1 MATLEIEIARFP
13 NKCQNHVK
21 PTHGLLK
28 SVLTGLGYSG
38 VWTLAMIRQ
47 TRKKGNIKFQLV
59 KRKGGGIHIRIKYGG
74 NDTAFDCI
82 LTPPPGHPVQAVMDD
97 LRGVHP
103 QNLITIPVIRN
114 EPLDTGGIRITAPPT
129 YEFDGDDNNNEET
142 TPEPPIKAVSEITPE
157 LPEAPV
163 KPSLA
168 LEPLRVIGLGNNGTA
183 LTHALCAI
191 SANLDHDGGVL
202 RKLAISTIIDELD
215 LNGFCEVHPQ
225 YNVPNKAAAVIIR
238 GLVKLGWVSR
248 WMYPCRNGSSPTTKG
263 YLITPAGRDR
273 LRGMRDLM
281 PDPIQAK
288 VFKPIQESN
297 QVENGAILGKVQQ
310 RLGQLQPLLEEH
322 DKLTTKI
329 ETLSNEQSQMESD
342 NAGFRDSIT
351 AKSKEVDEARE
362 MLELFETALTDENN
376 NFERYKN
383 EMVIGQQRLAEA
395 TNRLAEIKRQLS
407 EIIG

>member
-38 VWTLAMIRQ
+38 VWTLAIIRQ
-47 TRKKGNIKFQLV
+47 IRKKGNIKFQLV

-114 EPLDTGGIRITAPPT
+114 EPLDTGGIRIAPPPT
-129 YEFDGDDNNNEET
+129 YEFDGDNDEET
-142 TPEPPIKAVSEITPE
+142 TPEVMPE
-157 LPEAPV
+157 PPEAPV
-163 KPSLA
+163 RPSLA
-168 LEPLRVIGLGNNGTA
+168 LEPLRVIGLGDNGTA
-183 LTHALCAI
+183 LTHALCAL
-191 SANLDHDGGVL
+191 SAILDPDGGVL
-202 RKLAISTIIDELD
+202 RKLAIATIIDELD

-225 YNVPNKAAAVIIR
+225 YNVPNKAAAVIVK
-238 GLVKLGWVSR
+238 GLVKRGWVSR
-248 WMYPCRNGSSPTTKG
+248 WMYPCRNGSSQTTKG

-310 RLGQLQPLLEEH
+310 SLGQLQPLLEEH
-322 DKLTTKI
+322 DKLATEI
-329 ETLSNEQSQMESD
+329 ETLSSEQSQVESD
-342 NAGFRDSIT
+342 NAGFRDSIN

-362 MLELFETALTDENN
+362 MLELFETALTDEQQQ
-376 NFERYKN
+376 FERYKN
-383 EMVIGQQRLAEA
+383 EMVIGQQRLAET
-395 TNRLAEIKRQLS
+395 TNRLAEIKRQLG